1 MNWPQLAL
9 LTCLL
14 VLTSLGH
21 VLGFSYL
28 MILPTASKSHFHVGQ
43 ALAKGLVAAGH
54 EVTLISAFPQQS
66 PVENLVD
73 VNVTTLVTAMAGE
86 LQSQLPNT

>member
-1 MNWPQLAL
+1 MNTQQLAL

-14 VLTSLGH
+14 VLTSIGH

-28 MILPTASKSHFHVGQ
+28 MILPTAAKSHFHVGQ

-54 EVTLISAFPQQS
+54 EVTLISAFPQKK
-66 PVENLVD
+66 PIERLLD
-73 VNVTTLVTAMAGE
+73 VNVSTLIPAMAGK
-86 LQSQLPNT
+86 